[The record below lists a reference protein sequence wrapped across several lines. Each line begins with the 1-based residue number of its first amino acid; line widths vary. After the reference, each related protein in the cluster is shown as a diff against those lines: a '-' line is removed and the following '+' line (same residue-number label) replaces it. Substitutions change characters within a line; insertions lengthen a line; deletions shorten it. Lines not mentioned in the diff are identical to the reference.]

1 MAHLP
6 GRAVARRFLPL
17 FTSRRSLA
25 IVACV
30 AAATGCSREPPL
42 QVLGTVERD
51 RLELIAESNERIIE
65 IPVREGD
72 HVAAG
77 AVLVQQEAGVSEPR
91 LEQARAAQ
99 AEAQRRL
106 DDLVQG
112 PRPREIDEARAAL
125 TGAESALRTDQQ
137 EFERVRSLVERK
149 LVSASALD
157 QARARR
163 DGSRSARDQARARL
177 DLLQQG
183 SRLQQVEAARAALQ
197 GATAQR
203 VEVETV
209 NARYA
214 VRAPRAGR
222 IEALPY
228 ELGERP
234 APGKPVAILLADG
247 APYARVYVPE
257 PLRTRFVAGTKVEA
271 SVDGEPER
279 FGGTVRYVAA
289 EAAFTPYYS
298 LTQKDRSRLAYL
310 AEITLDDAR
319 AANLPAGMPV
329 QVYVP
334 GETTTTAPK

>member
-1 MAHLP
+1 VSTRTLP
-6 GRAVARRFLPL
+6 QGSFALTVL
-17 FTSRRSLA
+17 LA
-25 IVACV
+25 LV
-30 AAATGCSREPPL
+30 GCSREPPL

-51 RLELIAESNERIIE
+51 RLELIAESNERIVE

-77 AVLVQQEAGVSEPR
+77 ALLVRQEAGVAEPR
-91 LEQARAAQ
+91 LEQARAAE

-106 DDLVQG
+106 QDLEQG
-112 PRPREIDEARAAL
+112 PRQREIDEARAAL
-125 TGAESALRTDQQ
+125 AGAESALRTDQQ
-137 EFERVRSLVERK
+137 ELERVQSLVQRQ
-149 LVSASALD
+149 LVSASTLD

-177 DLLQQG
+177 ELLQQG
-183 SRLQQVEAARAALQ
+183 SRPQQVEAARAALQ
-197 GATAQR
+197 RAVAQR

-209 NARYA
+209 TGRYA
-214 VRAPRAGR
+214 VSAPRAGR

-257 PLRTRFVAGTKVEA
+257 PLRTRFVPGAQVEVA
-271 SVDGEPER
+271 VDGEPDR
-279 FGGTVRYVAA
+279 FRGKVRYVAA

-329 QVYVP
+329 QVSVP
-334 GETTTTAPK
+334 GGTPTTKQP